1 VRWRQMKSNIKQSG
15 AAPCSDGNRARPWVN
30 RSTPRGKKKGAHRP
44 EREQQSAEVVEAA
57 KDFLAGARQSIKDE
71 RQCYDSNRQVYV
83 ENPPPRESINQKA
96 AQKRPGDAAER
107 ENPGKQPLIAT
118 AFTRGDEIGDCYL
131 SERHQTTGAEALQCA
146 KPN

>member
-1 VRWRQMKSNIKQSG
+1 
-15 AAPCSDGNRARPWVN
+15 
-30 RSTPRGKKKGAHRP
+30 
-44 EREQQSAEVVEAA
+44 

-146 KPN
+146 KPNYLHHGMGEPTEGRTDQEDNNRNHE